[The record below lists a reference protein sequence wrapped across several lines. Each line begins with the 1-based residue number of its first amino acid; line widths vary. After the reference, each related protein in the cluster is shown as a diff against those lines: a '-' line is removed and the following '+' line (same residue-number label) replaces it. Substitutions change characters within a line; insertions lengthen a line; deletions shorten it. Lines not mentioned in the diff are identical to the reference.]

1 MSGIHEKAAVS
12 RENVPCFECPG
23 TLEEVIEDYETELP
37 VVGKVVV
44 EDVPMLRCPDCGDMV
59 IGERGN
65 VWIDACLDGIR
76 RRRGLPPA
84 GSGRQSFGRTDEAA
98 GI

>member
-1 MSGIHEKAAVS
+1 MARDKSEVEAGLVQ
-12 RENVPCFECPG
+12 CFECPG
-23 TLEEVIEDYETELP
+23 TLEEVLEVYETELP

-59 IGERGN
+59 IGDRGN

-76 RRRGLPPA
+76 RRHGLQPA
-84 GSGRQSFGRTDEAA
+84 GRGRESCGWTVEAA
-98 GI
+98 GM

>member
-1 MSGIHEKAAVS
+1 MSPDTEKSNALIQAS
-12 RENVPCFECPG
+12 M
-23 TLEEVIEDYETELP
+23 EEVLEVYETELP

-84 GSGRQSFGRTDEAA
+84 GRGRQSFGRTDEAA

>member
-1 MSGIHEKAAVS
+1 MARDESEVEAGV
-12 RENVPCFECPG
+12 VQCFECPG
-23 TLEEVIEDYETELP
+23 TLEEVLEVYETELSM
-37 VVGKVVV
+37 VGKVVV

-84 GSGRQSFGRTDEAA
+84 GRGRQSFGRTDEAA